1 MLFHFFGTL
10 MRDFELQHSGHPRF
24 SASPAAAVVQQ
35 MGHYDSLRRVQSRR
49 SRPRAVGRGRRL
61 FCVRHHPPR
70 VHRRVERCALALEP
84 APAAHTV
91 PVLTACAR
99 RARAHRPAAECAD
112 AAGTVCGHAR
122 LFCGAGAGATAVA
135 ANRAL
140 YLLEKVT
147 PPLRAPALFGRF
159 LNARLS
165 ACHAACALPSMR
177 STRPYVCTENLSSF
191 RPNGFPRSSLQ
202 ASSLP
207 GQADAYPGKQRPP
220 QMKCWLIYL
229 LCACFPQ
236 GCFFG
241 SAPL

>member
-1 MLFHFFGTL
+1 VTSFWWGRGVPWGARLRARSINPRMEGLQPWPNRWGPYFVQCSRLREAHRAHPRSQTGQRTSSQGACFEGSEFSKVVASMLFHFFGTL

-99 RARAHRPAAECAD
+99 RARAQ
-112 AAGTVCGHAR
+112 AGC
-122 LFCGAGAGATAVA
+122 
-135 ANRAL
+135 
-140 YLLEKVT
+140 
-147 PPLRAPALFGRF
+147 
-159 LNARLS
+159 
-165 ACHAACALPSMR
+165 
-177 STRPYVCTENLSSF
+177 
-191 RPNGFPRSSLQ
+191 
-202 ASSLP
+202 
-207 GQADAYPGKQRPP
+207 
-220 QMKCWLIYL
+220 
-229 LCACFPQ
+229 
-236 GCFFG
+236 
-241 SAPL
+241 

>member
-1 MLFHFFGTL
+1 MQCSRLREAHRAHPRSQTGQATSSQGAYFVGDIFSKVVASMLFHFFGTL

-35 MGHYDSLRRVQSRR
+35 MGHYDPLRRVQSRR

-122 LFCGAGAGATAVA
+122 LLCGAGTGGYGCA
-135 ANRAL
+135 ANRSL
-140 YLLEKVT
+140 YMLDKVT
-147 PPLRAPALFGRF
+147 PPCVHLPF
-159 LNARLS
+159 LDAF
-165 ACHAACALPSMR
+165 
-177 STRPYVCTENLSSF
+177 STHV
-191 RPNGFPRSSLQ
+191 
-202 ASSLP
+202 
-207 GQADAYPGKQRPP
+207 
-220 QMKCWLIYL
+220 
-229 LCACFPQ
+229 
-236 GCFFG
+236 
-241 SAPL
+241 